1 MKASPAAAAYARSL
15 RRSEGRTRLD
25 KHRRMLTSADAK
37 HRVVVIGDAL
47 IDELRDR
54 SQSSAFVGGA
64 ALNIAVGLSVLGIP
78 STLIAMVG
86 DDSDG
91 EVIRRYLDDYGV
103 TLLASPSEF
112 GTMRAISERVDG
124 EPQYIFNEAA
134 KRKKIVFGEAERS
147 AIATAS
153 VVAVSCFPFDN
164 ERLVLDPNPRAGM
177 VNDRERFGTNFE
189 RLSRTSL
196 LTKVS
201 DEDAAFLQG
210 EPLDSLRLRLLDKG
224 ASAVLATA
232 GSREASITTS
242 GGVHVSMDI
251 VSLPGQVVDT
261 MGAGDSMLASS
272 IASILRH
279 GVSDE
284 PDNWRQLLEQAMTI
298 AAATVRGRGALL
310 RVP

>member
-1 MKASPAAAAYARSL
+1 
-15 RRSEGRTRLD
+15 
-25 KHRRMLTSADAK
+25 MLTSADAAC
-37 HRVVVIGDAL
+37 RVAVIGDAL

-54 SQSSAFVGGA
+54 SQSIEFVGGA

-153 VVAVSCFPFDN
+153 VVTVSCFPFDDDSQVAQLGDN
-164 ERLVLDPNPRAGM
+164 IGNARERLVLDPNPRAGM

-224 ASAVLATA
+224 ASAVLATS
-232 GSREASITTS
+232 GSRGASITTS
-242 GGVHVSMDI
+242 GGVHLSMDI